1 MIEIQT
7 LYMARID
14 FESSGY
20 TQTELFADKAFELD
34 FADDD
39 LEVEIFYGNAVCN
52 PYLNVSSEDKSK
64 VQNFIDE
71 MQEFIAEIRLTFPA

>member
-7 LYMARID
+7 VYMARIV

-20 TQTELFADKAFELD
+20 TQTELFADKAFEFD

-39 LEVEIFYGNAVCN
+39 LEVEMFYGNAVCH
-52 PYLNVSSEDKSK
+52 PYINVSSEDKSK

-71 MQEFIAEIRLTFPA
+71 MQEFIAQIRLNSPA